1 MANRGSKI
9 RTARWRILVGTAA
22 LGAAALGVTSSGLAS
37 ASASTDEAP
46 SSTVVVECSTGTIT
60 QGDVQMSASFA
71 ARVPAGQ
78 QPDLPGGCTVQ
89 TG

>member
-1 MANRGSKI
+1 MANRAGKI
-9 RTARWRILVGTAA
+9 RAGRWRILVGTAA
-22 LGAAALGVTSSGLAS
+22 IGAAALGLTSSGLAN

-46 SSTVVVECSTGTIT
+46 SSTVVVECSSGTVT
-60 QGDVQMSASFA
+60 QGDIQMSASFA
-71 ARVPAGQ
+71 ARVPAGE